1 VTEDAPRRLAHIGH
15 DGAPPRGARAR
26 RLGESSPANGARP
39 TSASQRA
46 PPGSPNG
53 SGSPPEAAP
62 ASAPPRG
69 DDPAA
74 LAAAHAW
81 FDAFARGDVL
91 AMLNSANFPFRST
104 SDRAAARNRGELA
117 TMLKNLVEETPEA
130 ERALSALKLYSAAAL
145 RGVIGHLPPG
155 MEEGANLLFAFAQ
168 TKGKET
174 LILMLGQKDGVTW
187 KVTGLA
193 RR

>member
-1 VTEDAPRRLAHIGH
+1 MATA
-15 DGAPPRGARAR
+15 
-26 RLGESSPANGARP
+26 
-39 TSASQRA
+39 Q
-46 PPGSPNG
+46 
-53 SGSPPEAAP
+53 
-62 ASAPPRG
+62 
-69 DDPAA
+69 
-74 LAAAHAW
+74 AW

-91 AMLNSANFPFRST
+91 AMLDGAMFPFRSI
-104 SDRAAARNRGELA
+104 SDRAAARTRGELA
-117 TMLKNLVEETPEA
+117 TMLKTLVDETPEA
-130 ERALSALKLYSAAAL
+130 DRALSVLKLYSAAAL

-174 LILMLGQKDGVTW
+174 LILMLGQKQGATW